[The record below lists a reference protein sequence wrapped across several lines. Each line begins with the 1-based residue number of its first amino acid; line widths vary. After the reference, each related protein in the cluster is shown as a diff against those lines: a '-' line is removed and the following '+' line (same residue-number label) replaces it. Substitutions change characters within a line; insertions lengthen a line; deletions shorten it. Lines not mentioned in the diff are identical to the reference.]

1 MIFIGENIIKRESFP
16 DGTPLI
22 KLDPINVENGLSY
35 NDHMVVINWFY
46 ESMDELFTVYCLVGH
61 LRNAGFETISLYMP
75 YLPNA
80 RQDRVKN
87 EEDVFTL
94 KYFCQIINS
103 LNFKWVHVVDAH
115 SSVGPALID
124 RVINEVPR
132 SVLLNV
138 FTKLDRNEKVDM
150 DNLIIF
156 YPDEGAMK
164 RYSQLVEHPY
174 AFGIK
179 RRNWEDGKIMGLDV
193 ISSESLE
200 GKDILIIDDICSRGG
215 TFFHSAKKLKE
226 LGVNKIY
233 LYVTHCE
240 DTIHKGELLESGLIE
255 KVYTTNSILN
265 EYHEKI
271 EVIEL

>member
-1 MIFIGENIIKRESFP
+1 MIFIGEHIIETKHFP

-22 KLDPINVENGLSY
+22 KLDPMDIQGDFASNGG
-35 NDHMVVINWFY
+35 MTIINWFY
-46 ESMDELFTVYCLVGH
+46 ESMDELFTLQCLVGH
-61 LRNAGFETISLYMP
+61 LRDNCFEPICLYMP

-94 KYFCQIINS
+94 KYFCQFINS
-103 LNFKWVHVVDAH
+103 LNFKWVHILDAH

-124 RVINEVPR
+124 RVINESPR
-132 SVLLNV
+132 SILLNV
-138 FTKLDRNEKVDM
+138 FTKLDYNEKVDM

-164 RYSQLVEHPY
+164 RYSELIESPY
-174 AFGIK
+174 AFGVK
-179 RRNWEDGKIMGLDV
+179 RRNWEEGKIDSLEV
-193 ISSESLE
+193 ITSESLE
-200 GKDILIIDDICSRGG
+200 GKDILIIDDICSFGG
-215 TFFHSAKKLKE
+215 TFYRSAKKLKE
-226 LGVNKIY
+226 LGANKIY
-233 LYVTHCE
+233 LYITHCE
-240 DTIHKGELLESGLIE
+240 DNILKGELFKSDLIE

-265 EYHEKI
+265 EFHEKI

>member
-1 MIFIGENIIKRESFP
+1 MIFIGEHIIETKHFP

-22 KLDPINVENGLSY
+22 KLDPVDIQGDFASNGG
-35 NDHMVVINWFY
+35 MTIINWFY
-46 ESMDELFTVYCLVGH
+46 ESMDELFTLQCLVGH
-61 LRNAGFETISLYMP
+61 LRDNCFETICLYMP

-103 LNFKWVHVVDAH
+103 LNFKWVHILDAH

-124 RVINEVPR
+124 RVINESPR
-132 SVLLNV
+132 TILLNV
-138 FTKLDRNEKVDM
+138 FTKLNIVEKIDM
-150 DNLIIF
+150 DNFVVF
-156 YPDEGAMK
+156 YPDQGAMK
-164 RYSQLVEHPY
+164 RYNDLLDASC

-179 RRNWEDGKIMGLDV
+179 NRSWEEGKIDSLEV
-193 ISSESLE
+193 ITSESLE
-200 GKDILIIDDICSRGG
+200 GKDILIIDDICSFGG
-215 TFFHSAKKLKE
+215 TFYRSAKKLKE
-226 LGVNKIY
+226 LGANKIY
-233 LYVTHCE
+233 LYITHCE
-240 DTIHKGELLESGLIE
+240 DNILKGELFKSDLIE

-265 EYHEKI
+265 EFHEKI

>member
-1 MIFIGENIIKRESFP
+1 MIFIGEHIIETKHFP

-22 KLDPINVENGLSY
+22 KLDPIDIENTLSP
-35 NDHMVVINWFY
+35 NDNMVIINWFY
-46 ESMDELFTVYCLVGH
+46 ESMDELFTLYSLVGH
-61 LRNAGFETISLYMP
+61 LRDNCFETISLYMP

-103 LNFKWVHVVDAH
+103 LNFKWVHILDAH

-124 RVINEVPR
+124 RVINESPR

-138 FTKLDRNEKVDM
+138 FTKLNIVEKIDM
-150 DNLIIF
+150 DNFVAF
-156 YPDEGAMK
+156 YPDQGAMK
-164 RYSQLVEHPY
+164 RYSDLLDAPC

-179 RRNWEDGKIMGLDV
+179 NRTWEEGKIDSLEV
-193 ISSESLE
+193 ITSESLE
-200 GKDILIIDDICSRGG
+200 GKDILIIDDICSFGG
-215 TFFHSAKKLKE
+215 TFYRSAKKLKE
-226 LGVNKIY
+226 LGANKIY
-233 LYVTHCE
+233 LYITHCE
-240 DTIHKGELLESGLIE
+240 DSILKGELFKSDLIE

-265 EYHEKI
+265 ECHEKI

>member
-1 MIFIGENIIKRESFP
+1 MIFIGEHIIETKHFP

-22 KLDPINVENGLSY
+22 KLDPMDIQSDFASNGG
-35 NDHMVVINWFY
+35 MTIINWFY
-46 ESMDELFTVYCLVGH
+46 ESMDELFTLQCLVGH
-61 LRNAGFETISLYMP
+61 LRDNCFETICLYMP

-103 LNFKWVHVVDAH
+103 LNFKWVHILDAH

-124 RVINEVPR
+124 RVINESPR
-132 SVLLNV
+132 SILLNV
-138 FTKLDRNEKVDM
+138 FTKLNIVEKINM
-150 DNLIIF
+150 DNFVVF
-156 YPDEGAMK
+156 YPDQGAMK
-164 RYSQLVEHPY
+164 RYSDLFDTPC

-179 RRNWEDGKIMGLDV
+179 NRIWEEGKIDSLEV
-193 ISSESLE
+193 ITSESLE
-200 GKDILIIDDICSRGG
+200 GKDILIIDDICSFGG
-215 TFFHSAKKLKE
+215 TFYRSAKKLKE
-226 LGVNKIY
+226 LGANKIY
-233 LYVTHCE
+233 LYITHCE
-240 DTIHKGELLESGLIE
+240 DNILKGELFKSDLIE

-265 EYHEKI
+265 EFHEKI

>member
-1 MIFIGENIIKRESFP
+1 MIFIGENVIERESFP

-22 KLDPINVENGLSY
+22 KLDPIDIENSLSHS
-35 NDHMVVINWFY
+35 DHMVIINWFY
-46 ESMDELFTVYCLVGH
+46 ESMDELFTVYCLTEH
-61 LRNAGFETISLYMP
+61 LRDAGFESISLYMP

-103 LNFKWVHVVDAH
+103 LNFKWVHIVDAH

-124 RVINEVPR
+124 RVINEAPR

-138 FTKLDRNEKVDM
+138 FTKLDRNEKVDI
-150 DNLIIF
+150 DNLVIF

-193 ISSESLE
+193 ITSESLE

-215 TFFHSAKKLKE
+215 TFFHSARKLKE

-240 DTIHKGELLESGLIE
+240 DTIHKGELLESGLVE
-255 KVYTTNSILN
+255 KIYTTNSILN